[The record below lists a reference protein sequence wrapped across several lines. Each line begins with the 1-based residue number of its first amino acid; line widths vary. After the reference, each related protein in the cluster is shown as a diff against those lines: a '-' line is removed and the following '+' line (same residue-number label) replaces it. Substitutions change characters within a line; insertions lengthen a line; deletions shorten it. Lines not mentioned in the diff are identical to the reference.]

1 MAAYLC
7 PSCSDSEYC
16 TLYVQYIVYNVFSFF
31 SKLEAL
37 DSLPLGLGKVYT
49 VHYDFLLF
57 KYTTNFREEKK
68 LAS

>member
-1 MAAYLC
+1 VY
-7 PSCSDSEYC
+7 SIIHC
-16 TLYVQYIVYNVFSFF
+16 TQYIVTDVFSFF

-57 KYTTNFREEKK
+57 KYTTNFREEKT
-68 LAS
+68 LTFGTFVL

>member
-1 MAAYLC
+1 LF
-7 PSCSDSEYC
+7 
-16 TLYVQYIVYNVFSFF
+16 VFSFF

-57 KYTTNFREEKK
+57 KYTTNFRQAKT
-68 LAS
+68 LISGTFVL

>member
-1 MAAYLC
+1 VSYYTCLIAGINIFTV
-7 PSCSDSEYC
+7 YC
-16 TLYVQYIVYNVFSFF
+16 LLFTDVFSFF

-57 KYTTNFREEKK
+57 KYTTNFREGKT
-68 LAS
+68 LTS